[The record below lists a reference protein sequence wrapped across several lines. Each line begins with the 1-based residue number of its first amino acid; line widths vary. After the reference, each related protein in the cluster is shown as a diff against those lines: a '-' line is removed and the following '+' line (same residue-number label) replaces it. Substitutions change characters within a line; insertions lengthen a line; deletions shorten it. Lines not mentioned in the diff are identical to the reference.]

1 MNKNIP
7 FGALF
12 SLVLF
17 LTACSDVLQ
26 ANNDAKSA
34 TQAPKFTLHVYKSR
48 TCKCCQKWVR
58 HVEEHG
64 FETDVTN
71 VTLMSRVKDKYGV
84 EPQYRS
90 CHTALSQDGFVF
102 EGHIPAKYIQQF
114 LENPPEGVSGL
125 SVPAMPIGSPG
136 MEVDERFQ
144 PYLVLQLNVDGS
156 VTTFA
161 EVNTYE
167 EQF

>member
-26 ANNDAKSA
+26 AKNDAKSA

-71 VTLMSRVKDKYGV
+71 VTLMSGVKDKYGV

-114 LENPPEGVSGL
+114 LENPPEGVLGL

-136 MEVDERFQ
+136 MEVDE
-144 PYLVLQLNVDGS
+144 
-156 VTTFA
+156 
-161 EVNTYE
+161 
-167 EQF
+167 

>member
-1 MNKNIP
+1 M
-7 FGALF
+7 
-12 SLVLF
+12 
-17 LTACSDVLQ
+17 
-26 ANNDAKSA
+26 
-34 TQAPKFTLHVYKSR
+34 
-48 TCKCCQKWVR
+48 R

-114 LENPPEGVSGL
+114 LENPPEGVLGL

>member
-1 MNKNIP
+1 
-7 FGALF
+7 
-12 SLVLF
+12 VL
-17 LTACSDVLQ
+17 
-26 ANNDAKSA
+26 
-34 TQAPKFTLHVYKSR
+34 
-48 TCKCCQKWVR
+48 
-58 HVEEHG
+58 
-64 FETDVTN
+64 
-71 VTLMSRVKDKYGV
+71 
-84 EPQYRS
+84 
-90 CHTALSQDGFVF
+90 
-102 EGHIPAKYIQQF
+102 
-114 LENPPEGVSGL
+114 GL

>member
-1 MNKNIP
+1 MKKNIP
-7 FGALF
+7 FWALV
-12 SLVLF
+12 SVVLF
-17 LTACSDVLQ
+17 LTACSDVQQ

-34 TQAPKFTLHVYKSR
+34 TQAPKIPLDVYKSR
-48 TCKCCQKWVR
+48 TCRCCQKWVR
-58 HVEEHG
+58 HIEEHG

-71 VTLMSRVKDKYGV
+71 VALMSRVKDKHGI

-114 LENPPEGVSGL
+114 LENPPEGALGL

-144 PYLVLQLNVDGS
+144 RYLVLQLNVDGS
-156 VTTFA
+156 VTTYA